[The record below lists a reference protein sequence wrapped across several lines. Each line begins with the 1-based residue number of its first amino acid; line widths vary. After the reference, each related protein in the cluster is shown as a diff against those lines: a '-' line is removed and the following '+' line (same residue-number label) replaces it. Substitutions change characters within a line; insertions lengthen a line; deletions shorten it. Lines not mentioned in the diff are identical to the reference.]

1 MTESNDIHFTLDKW
15 VIEATSSH
23 NDGYT
28 QKHYRDELQ
37 GVYDRLNQLEF
48 ILKDKNGKESN

>member
-48 ILKDKNGKESN
+48 ILKDKNG